1 MLYIKIVPQ
10 YLLHSD
16 FDKSLRNNKEYL
28 RKLDKINAMV
38 YVNSYTEKDWFR
50 LNIIQPALTED
61 GFIKNE
67 YYNVEAKCSGI
78 KYVLVKP
85 SLLEYGLFAKFNLK
99 ADRKGFLT
107 TPNNGTPN
115 LSISQIFAMWYLSM
129 DKEAAESSFQQLM
142 DSCGSCKFYLTC
154 DCRKCNTTINEMYSP
169 KCDQYE
175 PTPKLSQILVENA
188 EIKSEKW
195 LQRTAERNNDYAH
208 DNS

>member
-1 MLYIKIVPQ
+1 MLHIKIVPQ
-10 YLLHSD
+10 YFLHSD
-16 FDKSLRNNKEYL
+16 FDKSLRNNKGYL

-38 YVNSYTEKDWFR
+38 YVNPYSEKDWFR

-61 GFIKNE
+61 GFIKDE
-67 YYNVEAKCSGI
+67 YYNVYSKCIGGI
-78 KYVLVKP
+78 NYVLEKP
-85 SLLEYGLFAKFNLK
+85 SLLEYGLFAKLNLK

-129 DKEAAESSFQQLM
+129 DKELAESSFEQLM

-154 DCRKCNTTINEMYSP
+154 GCRKNKTTINEMYHP
-169 KCDQYE
+169 KCDQYK
-175 PTPKLSQILVENA
+175 PTPKLSKIA
-188 EIKSEKW
+188 EIKNENW
-195 LQRTAERNNDYAH
+195 FQRNYAH